1 MPYLIVSDV
10 HGNLEALQAVLQDAA
25 GRYEKILCLGDLV
38 GYGADPNAICEWAR
52 ASVAAIVRGNHDKA
66 CCGNEALDDYRPV
79 AAASVTWTH
88 KHLTPENLAYL
99 ERLPRGPLRYEDFDL
114 AHGSPLDED
123 EYLITEEDAAPVIES
138 LEARVTF
145 IGHTHVQGGFLLAR
159 RKAARISP
167 DRTLPIE
174 PEYLYL
180 INPGSVGQP
189 RDSDPRAAYA
199 VYQPET
205 RLVTLFRTEYD
216 VAAAQKK
223 ILTAGLPELLAMRLQ
238 AGV

>member
-159 RKAARISP
+159 KKAARISP

-199 VYQPET
+199 LYSPADRVVEY
-205 RLVTLFRTEYD
+205 FRVAYD
-216 VAAAQKK
+216 IDAAAAK
-223 ILTAGLPELLAMRLQ
+223 IRAAGLPEPLASRLSL
-238 AGV
+238 GR

>member
-1 MPYLIVSDV
+1 MPYLIVSDI
-10 HGNLEALQAVLQDAA
+10 HGNLEALHAVLQDAA
-25 GRYEKILCLGDLV
+25 GRYNKILCLGDLV

-52 ASVAAIVRGNHDKA
+52 ANVAAIVRGNHDKV
-66 CCGNEALDDYRPV
+66 CCGNEPLDDYRPV
-79 AAASVTWTH
+79 AAASVAWTH
-88 KHLTPENLAYL
+88 QHLTPENLAFL

-123 EYLITEEDAAPVIES
+123 EYLITEEDAAPVVES

-189 RDSDPRAAYA
+189 RDGDPRAAYA
-199 VYQPET
+199 LYSPGDRV
-205 RLVTLFRTEYD
+205 VEYGRVAYD
-216 VAAAQKK
+216 IDAAAAK
-223 ILTAGLPELLAMRLQ
+223 IRASGLPEPLASRLSL
-238 AGV
+238 GR

>member
-1 MPYLIVSDV
+1 MFGRSTTVWDSTCPVSVDEV
-10 HGNLEALQAVLQDAA
+10 
-25 GRYEKILCLGDLV
+25 RS
-38 GYGADPNAICEWAR
+38 IC
-52 ASVAAIVRGNHDKA
+52 G
-66 CCGNEALDDYRPV
+66 
-79 AAASVTWTH
+79 AASVTWTH
-88 KHLTPENLAYL
+88 RHLTPENLAYL

-159 RKAARISP
+159 RNAARISP

-189 RDSDPRAAYA
+189 RDGDPRAAYA
-199 VYQPET
+199 LYSPADRVVEY
-205 RLVTLFRTEYD
+205 FRVAYD
-216 VAAAQKK
+216 IDAAAAK
-223 ILTAGLPELLAMRLQ
+223 IRAAGLPEPLASRLSL
-238 AGV
+238 GR